1 MDYRV
6 FALESNAAL
15 DTLELHV
22 LARAY
27 YAAWRVVYGKPPQG
41 RHPMPMFNVF
51 FDFDASSAMPVQHG
65 DDAAQRKKLPPV
77 QAVAVSPAPTFS
89 DDKNSNQPL

>member
-1 MDYRV
+1 MQTRYLQLLRHRQTTHHLMNYRV
-6 FALESNAAL
+6 LDPNSNEPL

-27 YAAWRVVYGKPPQG
+27 YAAWRAVHGTTPKS

-51 FDFDASSAMPVQHG
+51 FDFDASSAMPLQRG
-65 DDAAQRKKLPPV
+65 DSSTHRV
-77 QAVAVSPAPTFS
+77 V
-89 DDKNSNQPL
+89 

>member
-1 MDYRV
+1 MNYRV

-27 YAAWRVVYGKPPQG
+27 CAAWRVVYGKPPQG

-51 FDFDASSAMPVQHG
+51 FDFDDSSAMPLQRG
-65 DDAAQRKKLPPV
+65 DEAEQR
-77 QAVAVSPAPTFS
+77 
-89 DDKNSNQPL
+89 